1 MKLNLRKDLTPL
13 REAAKAKIDNAAEA
27 ERLKYLTNGS
37 AQAMVYRAK
46 QDEAAE
52 FLATG
57 KLGPFII
64 SEANALS
71 MTHQQVVDRWVAMQA
86 QWLQIAAL
94 IEAKRLVAKDAVD
107 AAVTPAAIDAAAS
120 VSWS

>member
-1 MKLNLRKDLTPL
+1 MKINLRKDLAPL

-46 QDEAAE
+46 QDEAAD
-52 FLATG
+52 FIANGTI
-57 KLGPFII
+57 GPFIA
-64 SEANALS
+64 SEAQALG
-71 MTHQQVVDRWVAMQA
+71 MTHQQVVDRWVTMQS
-86 QWLQIAAL
+86 QWLMIAAQ
-94 IEAKRLVAKDAVD
+94 IEAVRLVSKDAVD
-107 AAVTPAAIDAAAS
+107 AAGTPAAIDAAAN